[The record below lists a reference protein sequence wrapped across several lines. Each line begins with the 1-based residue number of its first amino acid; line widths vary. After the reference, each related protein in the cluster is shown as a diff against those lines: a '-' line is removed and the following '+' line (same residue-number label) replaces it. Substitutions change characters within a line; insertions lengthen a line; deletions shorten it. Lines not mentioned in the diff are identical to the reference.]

1 MPIGFVLLRSLSLDH
16 GQQLSHCTL
25 TGLLCMKI
33 SGIFSFSYKDISH
46 WTRSPSLWPH
56 LTLTNSLKSLSPSTV
71 TLGVKA
77 SMYEFGGYSS
87 VHNKLNFFLII
98 QEDYWAKINFS
109 HKKYLLKKDH
119 EHWEVW
125 LSSLGIIPQGKR
137 SSVWSSVR
145 AHAWVVGWV
154 PCGGWVRGNHI
165 LIFLSLFL
173 SPFPSKNK

>member
-125 LSSLGIIPQGKR
+125 LSWWQCRPVTERLQ
-137 SSVWSSVR
+137 VQFLAR
-145 AHAWVVGWV
+145 ARA
-154 PCGGWVRGNHI
+154 
-165 LIFLSLFL
+165 
-173 SPFPSKNK
+173 